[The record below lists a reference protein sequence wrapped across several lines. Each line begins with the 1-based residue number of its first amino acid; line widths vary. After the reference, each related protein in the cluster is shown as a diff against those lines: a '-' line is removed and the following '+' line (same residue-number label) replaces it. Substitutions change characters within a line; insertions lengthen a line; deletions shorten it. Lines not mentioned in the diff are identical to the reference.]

1 MRRGA
6 FSKGVFKDQESG
18 GGGGSGS
25 VSDGGVIY
33 SHVLHLADD
42 GEKGIVLLLGMELL
56 YSLSIIEMGFM
67 KEIRKPIRSKYT

>member
-18 GGGGSGS
+18 GGG
-25 VSDGGVIY
+25 SDGGVIY
-33 SHVLHLADD
+33 SHVLRLADD